1 MSVKWFGF
9 LMMAAGSTSICGA
22 AGMSGKS
29 FEAKSAIFEV
39 VLGAAG
45 VLAFMIGSMMV
56 IVAVLTNVP

>member
-1 MSVKWFGF
+1 
-9 LMMAAGSTSICGA
+9 
-22 AGMSGKS
+22 MSGKS